1 MPSPRVEASPP
12 GPAIPPTSELFDIH
26 SIVERHPHLLT
37 ESRVRWALRNRTRN
51 GLDAQHA
58 VFMTASEIL
67 LIHEPAFL
75 RWWLGLGGRNRP
87 RRPRA

>member
-1 MPSPRVEASPP
+1 
-12 GPAIPPTSELFDIH
+12 
-26 SIVERHPHLLT
+26 
-37 ESRVRWALRNRTRN
+37 VRWALRNRTRN